1 MMLLE
6 QEAKQLFSALNPRIS
21 EGAGL
26 VIQFIGSNP
35 NQGTSTLAR
44 EFAITAA
51 SLTRQPVLL
60 LNLDVAEQ
68 IHHDYFARQ
77 PLSTGI
83 APYGTDHDVD
93 VDTRQ
98 ILRCSRTDSVNAPM
112 DFVYSG
118 SDSLTLS
125 RLKQPLA
132 ASGSL
137 VNAPN
142 FWTSLRKQFVL
153 TVVDSLPASK
163 GVDGIM
169 LSASMDG
176 VVVVIAAESTRSP
189 IVMSLLERL
198 QGQGAPVLGA
208 VLNKRK
214 FYIPQLIYRWLDR
227 L

>member
-1 MMLLE
+1 
-6 QEAKQLFSALNPRIS
+6 
-21 EGAGL
+21 
-26 VIQFIGSNP
+26 
-35 NQGTSTLAR
+35 
-44 EFAITAA
+44 
-51 SLTRQPVLL
+51 
-60 LNLDVAEQ
+60 
-68 IHHDYFARQ
+68 
-77 PLSTGI
+77 
-83 APYGTDHDVD
+83 
-93 VDTRQ
+93 
-98 ILRCSRTDSVNAPM
+98 M

-125 RLKQPLA
+125 RLKQPSA

-142 FWTSLRKQFVL
+142 FWTSLRKEFVL

-176 VVVVIAAESTRSP
+176 VVVVIAAESTRAP

-214 FYIPQLIYRWLDR
+214 FYIPHLIYRWLDR